1 MLDAVR
7 NGRPGTAMKSFRR
20 FLDEEEIVLVVDF
33 VRLEFIQN
41 GAQNTRYH
49 TAENGWPDHRRY
61 QQAYPFALGELAL
74 DTPDR
79 ELTSA
84 QLRGK
89 RLFLTSCISCHDR
102 ARVRREGP
110 IWDSR
115 AVSYPRRHYSHR
127 QPATDALSGATPYA
141 KHDVPPVLQDLSTQ
155 QKQGERLYQENCA
168 FCHAADGTGRNW
180 IGRFLEPHPRDLT
193 DPRQMTGMTQQRLK
207 KTILE
212 GLPGTGMP
220 AWGMVLNDTQVTALI
235 AYIRRAF
242 YEFEE
247 QPPEK
252 VPHNT
257 VTY

>member
-20 FLDEEEIVLVVDF
+20 FLDEEEIALVVDF
-33 VRLEFIQN
+33 IRREFIQN

-49 TAENGWPDHRRY
+49 TTENGWPNHRRY
-61 QQAYPFALGELAL
+61 QEAYPFALGEVAL

-79 ELTSA
+79 ELSNR

-102 ARVRREGP
+102 ARVMNEGP
-110 IWDSR
+110 VWDSR

-127 QPATDALSGATPYA
+127 QPQTDAVSGATPYA
-141 KHDVPPVLQDLSTQ
+141 KHDIAPLINDLTPQ
-155 QKQGERLYQENCA
+155 QQRGERLFQENCA
-168 FCHAADGTGRNW
+168 FCHAADGTGKNW

-193 DPRQMTGMTQQRLK
+193 DPRQMAGMTPERLRK
-207 KTILE
+207 AILE

-220 AWGMVLNDTQVTALI
+220 AWRAVLEEAEIEALVT
-235 AYIRRAF
+235 YIDRAF
-242 YEFEE
+242 YPTET
-247 QPPEK
+247 PP
-252 VPHNT
+252 
-257 VTY
+257 